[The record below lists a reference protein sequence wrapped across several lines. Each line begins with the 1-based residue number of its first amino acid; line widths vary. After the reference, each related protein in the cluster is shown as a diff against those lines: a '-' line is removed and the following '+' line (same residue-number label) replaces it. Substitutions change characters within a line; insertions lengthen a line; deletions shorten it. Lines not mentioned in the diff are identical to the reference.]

1 MKNYQ
6 IALLSFI
13 IVAIIWIPFLDMKYR
28 RYEKTLMQLATAKNK
43 LLNHDNETI
52 VDGWNEDVNVIV
64 SGDDF
69 IVYSNHLFDH
79 DFGNIRLLLIKGS
92 VENPEQFLKADLKLY
107 HEIYNSHFR
116 DTILHDILKKDF

>member
-13 IVAIIWIPFLDMKYR
+13 IGAIIWIPFLDMKYR

-52 VDGWNEDVNVIV
+52 ADGWNEDVNVIV

>member
-13 IVAIIWIPFLDMKYR
+13 IGAIIWIPFLDMKYR

-79 DFGNIRLLLIKGS
+79 DFGNIQLLLIKGS

-116 DTILHDILKKDF
+116 DTILHDILKKNF

>member
-13 IVAIIWIPFLDMKYR
+13 IGAIIWIPFLDMKYR

>member
-13 IVAIIWIPFLDMKYR
+13 IGTIIWIPFLDMKYR

>member
-13 IVAIIWIPFLDMKYR
+13 IGAIIWIPVLDMKYR
-28 RYEKTLMQLATAKNK
+28 RYEKTLIQLATAKNK

>member
-13 IVAIIWIPFLDMKYR
+13 IGAIIWIPFLDMKYR
-28 RYEKTLMQLATAKNK
+28 RYEKTLMQLATAKTK

-69 IVYSNHLFDH
+69 IVYSNHLFDYN
-79 DFGNIRLLLIKGS
+79 FGNLRLLLIKGS